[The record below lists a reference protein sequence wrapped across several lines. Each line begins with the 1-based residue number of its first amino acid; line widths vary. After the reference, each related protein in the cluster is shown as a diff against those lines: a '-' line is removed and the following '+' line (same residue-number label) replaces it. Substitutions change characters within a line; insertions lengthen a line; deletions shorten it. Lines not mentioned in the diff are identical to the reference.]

1 MSHAR
6 ESVEVNRR
14 VIELAPEN
22 NSYWSEYS
30 NHLDVARRQM
40 EMAPG
45 NINYRRRYAYSLS
58 GVAGL
63 AAMLGP
69 VDLAANNYTMSG
81 DILQELSILE
91 PANVDF
97 RFEYLMREARHST
110 LIARTGES
118 QGPLKRMKQ
127 IYEPLKDD
135 LVSEGFE
142 NLRHNSHWIIY
153 LLNYSELADELL
165 GKGYLDPGFIA
176 FCREFEICSEET

>member
-1 MSHAR
+1 
-6 ESVEVNRR
+6 
-14 VIELAPEN
+14 
-22 NSYWSEYS
+22 
-30 NHLDVARRQM
+30 
-40 EMAPG
+40 
-45 NINYRRRYAYSLS
+45 
-58 GVAGL
+58 
-63 AAMLGP
+63 MLGP